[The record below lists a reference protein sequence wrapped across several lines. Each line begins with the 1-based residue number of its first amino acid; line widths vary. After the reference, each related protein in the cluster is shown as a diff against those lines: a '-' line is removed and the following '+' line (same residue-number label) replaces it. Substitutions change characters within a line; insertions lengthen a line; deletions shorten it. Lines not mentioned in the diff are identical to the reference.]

1 MAIGVPSEGLQYL
14 FELQKKHEEEF
25 KSQNVW
31 TKNARPPYLQTSYLL
46 QLIVCFAASKKAM
59 GASTGNHKTVSK
71 IQWIVTSSSIF
82 VHFDQSKKAMHAIMG
97 TLQNCHKF
105 SG

>member
-31 TKNARPPYLQTSYLL
+31 KKNARLPYLQTSYLL
-46 QLIVCFAASKKAM
+46 QLIVCFASSKKAM

-71 IQWIVTSSSIF
+71 IQWISHIFLKFLFVLSSL
-82 VHFDQSKKAMHAIMG
+82 KKLCM
-97 TLQNCHKF
+97 Q
-105 SG
+105 